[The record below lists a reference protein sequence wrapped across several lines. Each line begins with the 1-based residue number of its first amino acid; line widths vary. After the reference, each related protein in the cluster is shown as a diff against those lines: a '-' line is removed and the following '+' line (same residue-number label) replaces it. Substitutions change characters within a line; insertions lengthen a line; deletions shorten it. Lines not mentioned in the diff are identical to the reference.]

1 MNQYNVPAELG
12 CDERT
17 LQNWLTVIEANYRS
31 ENSYHNSSHAADVL
45 QAIAKYMK
53 SDRLKLIL
61 SSLDEAAALIAA
73 AAHDID
79 HPGRSRYTITPIL

>member
-1 MNQYNVPAELG
+1 MNQYNVPSELG